1 MIPEVD
7 YDYNLEDEIEDDY
20 EEESYPN
27 KTYRMDIENKR
38 ISVMCDEQEA
48 LKQAVYKI
56 LNTELGEDIIYEDD
70 YGLEKNDL
78 LGNDL
83 IYTKS
88 EIQVRIR
95 EAILSDDRFS
105 AVDNFDVVTREG
117 KMIVSFIV
125 YTADGKEIE
134 VEEGV
139 ELNV

>member
-38 ISVMCDEQEA
+38 ISGMCDEQEA